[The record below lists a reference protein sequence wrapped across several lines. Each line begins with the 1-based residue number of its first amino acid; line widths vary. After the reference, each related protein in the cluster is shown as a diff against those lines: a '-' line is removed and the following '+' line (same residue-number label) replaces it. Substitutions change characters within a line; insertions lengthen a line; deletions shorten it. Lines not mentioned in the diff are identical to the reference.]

1 MVSER
6 NRIIRL
12 KEYIESF
19 GIEVNIGKNKARG
32 NKGFFRGTKSG
43 LYRIDV
49 AKKLDDNEII
59 SVLLHEFAHFVHFIY
74 DKTLSS
80 LDFAFENFNEEIQE
94 ELVNITVKKIPKS
107 EAKAL
112 FDKKDELVLDV
123 KNMANIIKKNYPDF
137 RLSAPFKKFENKFNL
152 TLKYLLKYD
161 RVNFNNTIYS
171 VENIDKDFYELSN
184 EECLYIKIRAKQ
196 RMIRKINN
204 RISRLNRYYNSP
216 TELFAR
222 FIELFYTNKEETRK
236 LAPLSIKAFKN
247 IKEFNNMHC

>member
-94 ELVNITVKKIPKS
+94 ELVNITVRKIPKS

-222 FIELFYTNKEETRK
+222 FIELFYTNKEETCK